1 MVFPSIFY
9 PHRMETLLNILLI
22 IVVIL
27 SFNMMIFVHELG
39 HFLAARWRGLK
50 IDKFQVWF
58 GKPIW
63 SKTVNGVQYGLG
75 WIPAGGFVALP
86 QLAPMDAIEGER
98 ESDEPLPPISPMD
111 KIIVA
116 VAGPIFSLLLAL
128 ALGLAVWGL
137 GKPIDIVHATQIGYI
152 EKGSPAEK
160 AGFQLGDNI
169 LEVNGKKMIG
179 FMGGLDC
186 ITENIVL
193 SKGDTI
199 NFTVQREGE
208 TQPRTITS
216 VFEIKDTAWYQRRGL
231 RQVGLTFVNPAII
244 DEFIDN
250 SPAAKAQ
257 LLKGDQITTIDGVP
271 VWSTRQISQHI
282 ENKNYAE
289 VTLGIKRGA
298 ATLDVKVT
306 PTKPLPPN
314 DKTPMLGISW
324 NMDGVFDKHIVNPNP
339 IKQCT
344 DSVKM
349 MVATISALVSPKSNI
364 GVDQLSGPI
373 SIAQAKFNLL
383 KTDAD
388 GWRRLL
394 AFLVLINVNLAI
406 FNMLP
411 FPVLDGGHTTLAL
424 MEMAAGKPVKTRL
437 LEYVQSACA
446 LLLISLFLYIT
457 SKDVGGFFGP
467 KEKDSKIIFAP

>member
-1 MVFPSIFY
+1 
-9 PHRMETLLNILLI
+9 METLLNILLI

-27 SFNMMIFVHELG
+27 SFNVMIFVHELG

-86 QLAPMDAIEGER
+86 QLAPMETIEGER

-128 ALGLAVWGL
+128 TIGLAVWKL
-137 GKPIDIVHATQIGYI
+137 GKPQDIVHATQIGFI

-169 LEVNGKKMIG
+169 LEINGKKMIG
-179 FMGGLDC
+179 FVGGLDC

-193 SKGDTI
+193 SKGKTI
-199 NFTVQREGE
+199 DFKIQREGE

-216 VFEIKDTAWYQRRGL
+216 EFEIKDTAFYERRAL
-231 RQVGLTFVNPAII
+231 REVGIYYINNAII
-244 DEFIDN
+244 DEFIEN

-257 LLKGDQITTIDGVP
+257 LLKNDQIITIDGER
-271 VWSTRQISQHI
+271 VWSSPHVAQHI
-282 ENKNYAE
+282 KNKNFQE

-298 ATLDVKVT
+298 SILDVKIT
-306 PTKPLPPN
+306 PTKPLTPK
-314 DKTPMLGISW
+314 DLSPMLGIVW
-324 NMDGVFDKHIVNPNP
+324 NREGEVDKHIVYPNP

-349 MVATISALVSPKSNI
+349 MVATITALISPDSNI

-373 SIAQAKFNLL
+373 SIAKAKFQLL

-437 LEYVQSACA
+437 LEYVQSGCA
-446 LLLISLFLYIT
+446 LLLISLFLYI
-457 SKDVGGFFGP
+457 SFKDVGGFFGP
-467 KEKDSKIIFAP
+467 KEKNEKVTFAP

>member
-1 MVFPSIFY
+1 
-9 PHRMETLLNILLI
+9 METLLNILLI

-128 ALGLAVWGL
+128 TLGLAVWGL

-257 LLKGDQITTIDGVP
+257 LLKGDQITAIDGVP

-282 ENKNYAE
+282 
-289 VTLGIKRGA
+289 
-298 ATLDVKVT
+298 
-306 PTKPLPPN
+306 
-314 DKTPMLGISW
+314 
-324 NMDGVFDKHIVNPNP
+324 
-339 IKQCT
+339 
-344 DSVKM
+344 
-349 MVATISALVSPKSNI
+349 
-364 GVDQLSGPI
+364 
-373 SIAQAKFNLL
+373 
-383 KTDAD
+383 
-388 GWRRLL
+388 
-394 AFLVLINVNLAI
+394 
-406 FNMLP
+406 
-411 FPVLDGGHTTLAL
+411 
-424 MEMAAGKPVKTRL
+424 
-437 LEYVQSACA
+437 
-446 LLLISLFLYIT
+446 
-457 SKDVGGFFGP
+457 
-467 KEKDSKIIFAP
+467 